1 MRESGAAVETDRIL
15 ARHRVVMIR
24 GCLEVANRYRYDPRE
39 HGVYERGEERRAV
52 AVETLKDYVGGRWL
66 ESLSTNAQDVRNPA
80 TGEVLGSV
88 PLGTAADVDR
98 AARAAHAA
106 FASWRSTP
114 PVQRARHLFELK
126 SLLEKNAEE
135 LARTVTR
142 ENGKTLDE
150 ARGSVRRGIEC
161 VEVAAGAPSMLMGQ
175 VLEDVAKG
183 IDCESVR
190 QPIGVFACIAPFNF
204 PAMVPMWFYPFAV
217 ACGNTFV
224 CKPSEQVPFT
234 QKLVFELAHDAGFPP
249 GVLNL
254 VNGGKECVDA
264 LCAHPLVRGISFV
277 GSSPVAEHVY
287 RTAAAHGKRVQA
299 LGGAKNFLIVMPDAN
314 REPTLK
320 AITDSAFGCAG
331 ERCLAGSVVL
341 AVGESQGWL
350 RDGLK
355 QRAESLRIGDGSAA
369 STTMGPLISEKHR
382 ARVIGYIEKG
392 VAEGAELVA
401 DGRRTQVSDRGFFLG
416 ASLFDGVT
424 PEMTIAREEI
434 FGPVLCMMRV
444 ESLDEALAIA
454 REQPLANA
462 SSIFTQSGKS
472 ARDFKYNVE
481 ASMAGINI
489 GVAAPMSFFGFGG
502 AKKSFFGDLKAH
514 GREAFDFYTDKKVVI
529 SRWE

>member
-1 MRESGAAVETDRIL
+1 MAS
-15 ARHRVVMIR
+15 AR
-24 GCLEVANRYRYDPRE
+24 LE
-39 HGVYERGEERRAV
+39 
-52 AVETLKDYVGGRWL
+52 DYVGGKWVA
-66 ESLSTNAQDVRNPA
+66 SLSKSAQDVRNPA
-80 TGEVLGSV
+80 TGEVIGSV

-98 AARAAHAA
+98 AASAAHQVFSA
-106 FASWRSTP
+106 WRETP
-114 PVQRARHLFELK
+114 AVQRARYLFELK
-126 SLLEKNAEE
+126 YLLEKNAEE

-204 PAMVPMWFYPFAV
+204 PAMVPLWFYPFAV
-217 ACGNTFV
+217 ACGNTFIV
-224 CKPSEQVPFT
+224 KPSEQVPFS
-234 QKLVFELAHDAGFPP
+234 QKFIFELIHDAGFPA

-254 VNGGKECVDA
+254 VNGGKDCVNA
-264 LCAHPLVRGISFV
+264 LCTHPKIKGISFV

-287 RTAAAHGKRVQA
+287 KTAAAHGKRVQA
-299 LGGAKNFLIVMPDAN
+299 LGGAKNFMIVMPDAA
-314 REPTLK
+314 RESTLK

-341 AVGESQGWL
+341 AVGESHEWL
-350 RDGLK
+350 REGLK
-355 QRAESLRIGDGSAA
+355 KRAESLKIGDGAKEGV
-369 STTMGPLISEKHR
+369 TMGPLISEAHKS
-382 ARVIGYIEKG
+382 RVVGYIEKG
-392 VAEGAELVA
+392 VKEGAEIVT
-401 DGRRTQVSDRGFFLG
+401 DGRARKTEGKGYFLG
-416 ASLFDGVT
+416 ATLFDNVK

-434 FGPVLCMMRV
+434 FGPVLCMMQV
-444 ESLDEALAIA
+444 GSLDNALAIT

-462 SSIFTQSGKS
+462 SSIFTTSGKS
-472 ARDFKYNVE
+472 ARTFKYNVE
-481 ASMAGINI
+481 ASMAGVNI

-502 AKKSFFGDLKAH
+502 AKGSFFGDLKAH